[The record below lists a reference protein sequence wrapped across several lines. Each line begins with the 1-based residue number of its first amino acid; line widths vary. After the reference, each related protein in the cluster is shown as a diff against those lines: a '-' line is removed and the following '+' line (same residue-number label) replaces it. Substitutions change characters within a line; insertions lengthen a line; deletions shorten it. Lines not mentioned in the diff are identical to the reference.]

1 MWATLVTK
9 LPVPQNSWGS
19 YLLPWQL
26 VRDVEVWTLA
36 WCSSTSSSF
45 FFFFSLTN
53 LDSFLF
59 IFVLLTW
66 QSVLQS
72 QAIKS
77 TRDTV
82 NSSWASSTAFKL
94 KLFFFILQSRW
105 NHHKPRLI
113 SYSRFLT
120 SFHEHDSKPIT
131 LSKRAHQGEPHHTLF
146 TFISNNISY
155 IDSSLMVLHISFKTQ
170 AQINLN
176 FIHLNSNS
184 NMFFFSFIVFQA
196 KWPLDCS
203 HLYPSTS
210 RSHRRF
216 VFRLSSSHGH
226 RTLAI
231 HIPCLCEWLH
241 YRTSFFLIEIFFCF
255 KLYRP
260 NHWFLILLF
269 QTKTSFRL
277 FWWSFYSSS

>member
-184 NMFFFSFIVFQA
+184 NMFFF
-196 KWPLDCS
+196 
-203 HLYPSTS
+203 HL
-210 RSHRRF
+210 
-216 VFRLSSSHGH
+216 
-226 RTLAI
+226 
-231 HIPCLCEWLH
+231 
-241 YRTSFFLIEIFFCF
+241 
-255 KLYRP
+255 
-260 NHWFLILLF
+260 
-269 QTKTSFRL
+269 
-277 FWWSFYSSS
+277 